1 MSDKILDIYYNQ
13 YLNSEYDFHG
23 IKIIPKRSDDYIFW
37 VVKNPNNLSFSRVI
51 LNDFVH
57 GELVDFSK
65 FVSSKD
71 NREIYSKYWK
81 RTTDLE
87 MDIEPNKSNVFLN
100 EKDQNELKKVLK
112 SINKFNFDGL
122 TSNIEFLDFSIDNSY
137 GEEISV
143 LFRVKFSNIIYN
155 GEKIKDDDNE
165 KLEGAI
171 KEIFYYDEVLDYQY
185 MLLQPF
191 TNKIM
196 SNPLLYD
203 DYMYFLYDFK
213 FFDSKGDVYPSGGVW

>member
-23 IKIIPKRSDDYIFW
+23 IKMIPKRSDDYIFW
-37 VVKNPNNLSFSRVI
+37 IVKNPNKLSFSRVI

-57 GELVDFSK
+57 NELIDFSK

-71 NREIYSKYWK
+71 SREIYSKYWK

-87 MDIEPNKSNVFLN
+87 MDIKPNKSNVFLN
-100 EKDQNELKKVLK
+100 EKDKNELKKVLN
-112 SINKFNFDGL
+112 SINKFNFAGL
-122 TSNIEFLDFSIDNSY
+122 TSNIEFLDFSFDHSY

-155 GEKIKDDDNE
+155 GEKIKDDDNQ
-165 KLEGAI
+165 KLEEVI
-171 KEIFYYDEVLDYQY
+171 KEIFYNDNILDYQY
-185 MLLQPF
+185 ELLQPF
-191 TNKIM
+191 TNKII
-196 SNPLLYD
+196 SNPLLCD

-213 FFDSKGDVYPSGGVW
+213 FFDSKGNVYPSGGVW